1 MPRLKVSMLKDMPIQ
16 NCEDLFRGHPNLVQE
31 KWDYAKNEPRPSL
44 FRDKAGTSVQRNA
57 KDTEFERSDGEVIN
71 KLSKK
76 LSNGIEHV
84 VKINALTCRSGQVEP
99 KAVHNETDEYHSEL
113 HNGQA
118 SCEVVIPLVNA
129 AYLVRNCVLVYSSSI
144 E

>member
-1 MPRLKVSMLKDMPIQ
+1 MPRLKAFMLKDMPIQ
-16 NCEDLFRGHPNLVQE
+16 GCEDLFRGHPRSAQV
-31 KWDYAKNEPRPSL
+31 KWDYAKNEPKPSL

-57 KDTEFERSDGEVIN
+57 KDTEFERSDEVVIN
-71 KLSKK
+71 KLCKK
-76 LSNGIEHV
+76 LSNRIEHV
-84 VKINALTCRSGQVEP
+84 VKINAQTCRDGRVEP
-99 KAVHNETDEYHSEL
+99 KAINNDKDEYHSEL
-113 HNGQA
+113 HDGQT